1 MDGALTTVEQ
11 RDKTVR
17 LYARVTKNHLT
28 GAAAPQ
34 ASPVR
39 APAAGTVSRSKVA
52 EVRAGM
58 DRAAVEAALGKPN
71 SVMAIQGL
79 DDPTE
84 TLIYN
89 LEDQGTAR
97 VRTVNGNVA
106 SVTFSE

>member
-39 APAAGTVSRSKVA
+39 APAVGTVSRSKVA
-52 EVRAGM
+52 EGGM
-58 DRAAVEAALGKPN
+58 DRAGVEAVLGKPN

-79 DDPTE
+79 ADPTE

-97 VRTVNGNVA
+97 VRTVNGKVG